1 VPTYYGTSDN
11 DTYFYSEQDALLAY
25 GYNGND
31 NILGNAGADSLFG
44 RNGDDFLVGFDDD
57 DLLFGGNGADSLLGG
72 SGDDILRGGAGPDY
86 LHGNTGNDRLW
97 GGFGNDYLDG
107 YGYNPSL
114 PEFDTLTGGS
124 GADTFVLGNTNTI
137 PSISYLGE
145 GYAIITD
152 FNQSEGDQIQLA
164 GSITDYSFSQISDAM
179 GISTGIYY
187 QDDLIG
193 IVQNVTD
200 INPSDFISI

>member
-1 VPTYYGTSDN
+1 MPTYYGTSN
-11 DTYFYSEQDALLAY
+11 VDTYFYSEQDALLAY

-31 NILGNAGADSLFG
+31 SILGNAGADSLFG
-44 RNGDDFLVGFDDD
+44 RNGDDFLVGFDED
-57 DLLFGGNGADSLLGG
+57 DLLVGGNGADSLLGG
-72 SGDDILRGGAGPDY
+72 SGNDILRGGAGKDY
-86 LHGNTGNDRLW
+86 LYGNINNDSLV
-97 GGFGNDYLDG
+97 GATGNDYLDG
-107 YGYNPSL
+107 YGYDPSL

-137 PSISYLGE
+137 PSISYQGE

-152 FNQSEGDQIQLA
+152 FTQSQGDRIQLV

-179 GISTGIYY
+179 SISTGIFY

>member
-1 VPTYYGTSDN
+1 MPTYYGTSNIDI
-11 DTYFYSEQDALLAY
+11 YFHSEQDALLAY

-57 DLLFGGNGADSLLGG
+57 DLLVGDNGADTLLGG
-72 SGDDILRGGAGPDY
+72 SGDDILRGGAGKDY
-86 LHGNTGNDRLW
+86 LYGNINNDSLV
-97 GGFGNDYLDG
+97 GATGNDYLDG
-107 YGYNPSL
+107 YGYDPSL

-137 PSISYLGE
+137 PSISYQGE

-152 FNQSEGDQIQLA
+152 FSQSQGDRIQLV

-193 IVQNVTD
+193 IVQNIID